1 MHAAFEFLTP
11 CGSRPGHGLL
21 SAQDTRYHALNISG
35 VAAGT
40 HALEL
45 QESSVA

>member
-1 MHAAFEFLTP
+1 MPLSNSSRPAG
-11 CGSRPGHGLL
+11 GSRPGHGLL